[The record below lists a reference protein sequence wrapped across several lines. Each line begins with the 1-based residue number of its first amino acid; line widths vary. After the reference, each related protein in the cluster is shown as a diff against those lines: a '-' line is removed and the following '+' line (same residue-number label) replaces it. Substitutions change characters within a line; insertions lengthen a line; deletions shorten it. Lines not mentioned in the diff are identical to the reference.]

1 MLLTLYTVLL
11 IVFSPVVLIGFV
23 WRFGLRRTFN
33 GLPERFG
40 GGTRK
45 LKADEKN
52 RTVIWT
58 HAASVGEVRA
68 VEAFLRLL
76 PSRIPGVVRCLT
88 TTTVN
93 GRDLAESLDIAET
106 VHLAPADYPF
116 CVGRFLNRWGP
127 KALVLVETEL
137 WPHWIHTAR
146 RRNVPVLIV
155 NGRLS
160 ERSLR
165 SYRLL
170 PGFWR
175 PILESITRIGAQSP
189 GHAARWK
196 SLGGKPS
203 QIVVTGNLK
212 YDVALPDL
220 SQRAAVFRKYGFSE
234 SDYVLVCGST
244 HAGEEDIL
252 IDVAV
257 SLRARGESVKLVLA
271 PRHVERAAEAARQLH
286 RANLP
291 FRLRSA
297 HVTAPESFPVMVL
310 DTLGELTEVYG
321 LASAAFV
328 GGSLIRRGGQN
339 PLEPARWGVPVVFGP
354 SMENFQEMAEMFLE
368 KKGAVQVP
376 DGKALEELIVSWR
389 RDPASAQNVG
399 EAARRA
405 ALSQGGSVE
414 KSIALLQEVLRASR
428 P

>member
-1 MLLTLYTVLL
+1 MLLTLYTVVL
-11 IVFSPVVLIGFV
+11 IVFSPVVLAGFV
-23 WRFGLRRTFN
+23 WRFGLRRTFL

-45 LKADEKN
+45 LKPEEKN

-76 PSRIPGVVRCLT
+76 PERIPGVVRCLT

-116 CVGRFLNRWGP
+116 CVGRFLNRWSP

-146 RRNVPVLIV
+146 KQNVPVLIV

-175 PILESITRIGAQSP
+175 PILESIARIGAQSP
-189 GHAARWK
+189 GHAARWQ

-212 YDVALPDL
+212 YDVALPDPA
-220 SQRAAVFRKYGFSE
+220 QRAAIFRKYGFAE

-244 HAGEEDIL
+244 HAGEEEIL
-252 IDVAV
+252 IDAV
-257 SLRARGESVKLVLA
+257 DSLRKRGEAVKLVLA
-271 PRHVERAAEAARQLH
+271 PRHVERAAESARLLH

-291 FRLRSA
+291 FRVRSA
-297 HVTAPESFPVMVL
+297 HVANPESFPVMVL
-310 DTLGELTEVYG
+310 DTLGELQKVYG

-339 PLEPARWGVPVVFGP
+339 PLEPARWGVPVIFGP
-354 SMENFQEMAEMFLE
+354 SMENFQEMADLFLE
-368 KKGAVQVP
+368 RKGAVQVA
-376 DGKALEELIVSWR
+376 DGKALEELILAWK
-389 RDPASAQNVG
+389 RDPA
-399 EAARRA
+399 AARTIGNAARA
-405 ALSQGGSVE
+405 TALSQGGSVE
-414 KSIALLQEVLRASR
+414 KSVALLQEVLRSAR